1 MNRSSAQLR
10 EAFGDDVT
18 VLSLDIHTDER
29 GTLTAVDLDALP
41 FRVRRLFRVSGV
53 PAGTRRGGHG
63 HVRGVQALFCT
74 RGTIEVELRR
84 GGEVVE
90 VTLRPDGTGLQ
101 VGAGVWAQQRY
112 VEGGSELLV
121 LASEPYDPGTYDP
134 NPT

>member
-1 MNRSSAQLR
+1 M
-10 EAFGDDVT
+10 
-18 VLSLDIHTDER
+18 
-29 GTLTAVDLDALP
+29 
-41 FRVRRLFRVSGV
+41 
-53 PAGTRRGGHG
+53 
-63 HVRGVQALFCT
+63 FCT

-121 LASEPYDPGTYDP
+121 LASEPYDPGTYDQ